1 MSSRTLYRLS
11 GISLLIGSPLLIIE
25 AILVTVFGLTDV
37 TSTTPASSI
46 AIGAFADLLFIIGA
60 MLIALGLPGMYA
72 RQAGRT
78 GVLGLI
84 GFTCTFLFILV
95 QMATISIFA
104 IVIPFLA
111 AHGLLI
117 STSGP
122 PPVGMIILFFA
133 GDLLALVGGILFG
146 AAVLRA
152 AVLPRFAGVLL
163 IVGGPL
169 YAITGFLRLDP
180 FDLVGLMIFAAGLAW
195 LAVGMLSKQPVTVEA
210 ALPPTGVRA

>member
-11 GISLLIGSPLLIIE
+11 GIGLLIGSPLLIIE
-25 AILVTVFGLTDV
+25 AILVTVFGLTEV

-46 AIGAFADLLFIIGA
+46 AIGTFADLLFIIGA

-84 GFTCTFLFILV
+84 GFTCTFLFIPV
-95 QMATISIFA
+95 QMAIITIFA
-104 IVIPFLA
+104 VVFPFLA
-111 AHGLLI
+111 THGLLNG
-117 STSGP
+117 GP
-122 PPVGMIILFFA
+122 PPVGMLILFIA

-152 AVLPRFAGVLL
+152 AVLPRWAGALL
-163 IVGGPL
+163 TVGGPL
-169 YAITGFLRLDP
+169 YALTGFLRLDP
-180 FDLVGLMIFAAGLAW
+180 FDLVGLIIFAAGLAW
-195 LAVGMLSKQPVTVEA
+195 LAVGMLSKQSATVET